1 MSLYDGSNV
10 TTDRNT
16 GTRNEYYLNAAKQ
29 AAMKAINE
37 GPYKL
42 LGNYADLFAASTQ
55 NNNDES
61 MFQLQFQAGASSG
74 LAQSMTRFLAW
85 STQVNQGNSWGGSTY
100 CSWDLWEELKQ
111 YKDETLDNSIVDDA
125 IRRHYSVASYG
136 EAYPE
141 LSTDPEKPYI
151 YGETESAGSQGANIK
166 KYVIG
171 TNAVN
176 GFAVNNVWV
185 TLNGDTPV
193 EKADESVR
201 NTITLYKSDS
211 NKLVYK
217 FTIRAAAPSISS
229 CDNTLPKAGETV
241 TVYGT
246 NLQETTKVTL
256 PGGIEITSGII
267 SDEDG
272 KWYSF
277 TMPDGVTEAGSIT
290 SEGANGT
297 AVTPAYFNDDW
308 SRMFSI
314 IPETTLASNLALQFD
329 IYCPEPWDESGQL
342 EFSLQNNLS
351 NYGWNSDCTKFSAQY
366 KNTAAVWI
374 PWLNDDGTHQA
385 FTTGQRWQT
394 ITLPL
399 SKFGNYN
406 PETAKSDADKAAAAT
421 LRQMSD
427 DRNAGS
433 YRNFL
438 FLFVNGD
445 IKTEEGVTPVLNYPA
460 KLFTQ
465 KIYIDNIR
473 VVNTTAIKVNDFDDN
488 EQ

>member
-1 MSLYDGSNV
+1 MKYFLCLAIAAV
-10 TTDRNT
+10 VFT
-16 GTRNEYYLNAAKQ
+16 GCKDDDN
-29 AAMKAINE
+29 
-37 GPYKL
+37 
-42 LGNYADLFAASTQ
+42 
-55 NNNDES
+55 
-61 MFQLQFQAGASSG
+61 
-74 LAQSMTRFLAW
+74 
-85 STQVNQGNSWGGSTY
+85 GGSTTQMTIDKIFLENINDEVNKDREVEFARLGQLLRIQG
-100 CSWDLWEELKQ
+100 SGFMGLKKI
-111 YKDETLDNSIVDDA
+111 YINGYETYFNNALM
-125 IRRHYSVASYG
+125 
-136 EAYPE
+136 
-141 LSTDPEKPYI
+141 TD
-151 YGETESAGSQGANIK
+151 
-166 KYVIG
+166 
-171 TNAVN
+171 
-176 GFAVNNVWV
+176 NNVWV

-241 TVYGT
+241 IVYGT

-297 AVTPAYFNDDW
+297 AVTPAYFNDFRCFVTDFDGKGELGSWSATYSSDDLVSDPLATGRGKVAMLVPQVKLDAGGLDAGSNSLLWATAGNDNANDDW

-329 IYCPEPWDESGQL
+329 IYCPKPWDESGQL

-406 PETAKSDADKAAAAT
+406 PETAKSDADKATAAAAT
-421 LRQMSD
+421 LRQVSD

>member
-1 MSLYDGSNV
+1 MKYFLCLAIAAV
-10 TTDRNT
+10 VFT
-16 GTRNEYYLNAAKQ
+16 GCKDDDN
-29 AAMKAINE
+29 
-37 GPYKL
+37 
-42 LGNYADLFAASTQ
+42 
-55 NNNDES
+55 
-61 MFQLQFQAGASSG
+61 
-74 LAQSMTRFLAW
+74 
-85 STQVNQGNSWGGSTY
+85 GGSTTQMTIDKIFLENINDEVNKDREVEFARLGQLLRIQG
-100 CSWDLWEELKQ
+100 SGFMGLKKI
-111 YKDETLDNSIVDDA
+111 YINGYETYFNNALM
-125 IRRHYSVASYG
+125 
-136 EAYPE
+136 
-141 LSTDPEKPYI
+141 TD
-151 YGETESAGSQGANIK
+151 
-166 KYVIG
+166 
-171 TNAVN
+171 
-176 GFAVNNVWV
+176 NNVWV

-297 AVTPAYFNDDW
+297 AVTPAYFNDFRCFVTDFDGKGELGSWSATYSSDDLVSDPLATGRGKVAMLVPQVKLDAGGLDAGSNSLLWATAGNDNANDDW

-406 PETAKSDADKAAAAT
+406 PETAKSDADKATAAAAT
-421 LRQMSD
+421 LRQVSD

-445 IKTEEGVTPVLNYPA
+445 IKTEEGVTPVLNYSA

>member
-1 MSLYDGSNV
+1 MKTMKYFLCLAIAAV
-10 TTDRNT
+10 VFT
-16 GTRNEYYLNAAKQ
+16 GCKDDDN
-29 AAMKAINE
+29 
-37 GPYKL
+37 
-42 LGNYADLFAASTQ
+42 
-55 NNNDES
+55 
-61 MFQLQFQAGASSG
+61 
-74 LAQSMTRFLAW
+74 
-85 STQVNQGNSWGGSTY
+85 GGSTTQMTIDKIFLENINDEVNKDREVEFARLGQLLRIQG
-100 CSWDLWEELKQ
+100 SGFMGLKKI
-111 YKDETLDNSIVDDA
+111 YINGYETYFNNALM
-125 IRRHYSVASYG
+125 
-136 EAYPE
+136 
-141 LSTDPEKPYI
+141 TD
-151 YGETESAGSQGANIK
+151 
-166 KYVIG
+166 
-171 TNAVN
+171 
-176 GFAVNNVWV
+176 NNVWV

-297 AVTPAYFNDDW
+297 AVTPAYFNDFRCFVTDFDGKGELGSWSATYSSDDLVSDPLATGRGKVAMLVPQVKLDAGGLDAGSNSLLWATAGNDNANDDW

-406 PETAKSDADKAAAAT
+406 PETAKSDADKATAAAAT
-421 LRQMSD
+421 LRQVSD

>member
-1 MSLYDGSNV
+1 MKYFLCLAIAAV
-10 TTDRNT
+10 VFT
-16 GTRNEYYLNAAKQ
+16 GCKDDDN
-29 AAMKAINE
+29 
-37 GPYKL
+37 
-42 LGNYADLFAASTQ
+42 
-55 NNNDES
+55 
-61 MFQLQFQAGASSG
+61 
-74 LAQSMTRFLAW
+74 
-85 STQVNQGNSWGGSTY
+85 GGSTTQMTIDKIFLENINDEVNKDREVEFARLGQLLRIQG
-100 CSWDLWEELKQ
+100 SGFMGLKKI
-111 YKDETLDNSIVDDA
+111 YINGYETYFNNALM
-125 IRRHYSVASYG
+125 
-136 EAYPE
+136 
-141 LSTDPEKPYI
+141 TD
-151 YGETESAGSQGANIK
+151 
-166 KYVIG
+166 
-171 TNAVN
+171 
-176 GFAVNNVWV
+176 NNVWV

-272 KWYSF
+272 KLYSF

-297 AVTPAYFNDDW
+297 AVTPAYFNDFRCFVTDFDGKGELGSWSATYSSDDLVSDPLATGRGKVAMLVPQVKLDAGGLDAGSNSLLWATAGNDNANDDW

-406 PETAKSDADKAAAAT
+406 PETAKSDADKATAAAAT
-421 LRQMSD
+421 LRQVSD

>member
-1 MSLYDGSNV
+1 MKYFLCLAIAAV
-10 TTDRNT
+10 VFT
-16 GTRNEYYLNAAKQ
+16 GCKDDDN
-29 AAMKAINE
+29 
-37 GPYKL
+37 
-42 LGNYADLFAASTQ
+42 
-55 NNNDES
+55 
-61 MFQLQFQAGASSG
+61 
-74 LAQSMTRFLAW
+74 
-85 STQVNQGNSWGGSTY
+85 GGSTTQMTIDKIFLENINDEVNKDREVEFARLGQLLRIQG
-100 CSWDLWEELKQ
+100 SGFMGLKKI
-111 YKDETLDNSIVDDA
+111 YINGYETYFNNALM
-125 IRRHYSVASYG
+125 
-136 EAYPE
+136 
-141 LSTDPEKPYI
+141 TD
-151 YGETESAGSQGANIK
+151 
-166 KYVIG
+166 
-171 TNAVN
+171 
-176 GFAVNNVWV
+176 NNVWV

-297 AVTPAYFNDDW
+297 AVTPAYFNDFRCFVTDFDGKGELGSWSATYSSDDLVSDPLATGRGKVAMLVPQVKLDAGGLDAGSNSLLWATAGNDNANDDW

-406 PETAKSDADKAAAAT
+406 PETAKSDADKATAAAAT
-421 LRQMSD
+421 LRQVSD

-445 IKTEEGVTPVLNYPA
+445 IKTEEGLTPVLNYPA

>member
-1 MSLYDGSNV
+1 MKTMKYFLCLAIAAV
-10 TTDRNT
+10 VFT
-16 GTRNEYYLNAAKQ
+16 GCKDDDN
-29 AAMKAINE
+29 
-37 GPYKL
+37 
-42 LGNYADLFAASTQ
+42 
-55 NNNDES
+55 
-61 MFQLQFQAGASSG
+61 
-74 LAQSMTRFLAW
+74 
-85 STQVNQGNSWGGSTY
+85 GGSTTQMTIDKIFLENINDEVNKDREVEFARLGQLLRIQG
-100 CSWDLWEELKQ
+100 SGFMGLKKI
-111 YKDETLDNSIVDDA
+111 YINGYETYFNNALM
-125 IRRHYSVASYG
+125 
-136 EAYPE
+136 
-141 LSTDPEKPYI
+141 TD
-151 YGETESAGSQGANIK
+151 
-166 KYVIG
+166 
-171 TNAVN
+171 
-176 GFAVNNVWV
+176 NNVWV

-241 TVYGT
+241 NVYGT

-297 AVTPAYFNDDW
+297 AVTPAYFNDFRCFVTDFDGKGELGSWSATYSNDDLVSDPLATGRGKVAMLVPQVKLDAGGLDAGSNSLLWATAGNDNANDDW

-406 PETAKSDADKAAAAT
+406 PETAKSDADKATAAAAT
-421 LRQMSD
+421 LRQVSD

>member
-1 MSLYDGSNV
+1 MKYFLCLAIAAV
-10 TTDRNT
+10 VFT
-16 GTRNEYYLNAAKQ
+16 GCKDDDN
-29 AAMKAINE
+29 
-37 GPYKL
+37 
-42 LGNYADLFAASTQ
+42 
-55 NNNDES
+55 
-61 MFQLQFQAGASSG
+61 
-74 LAQSMTRFLAW
+74 
-85 STQVNQGNSWGGSTY
+85 GGSTTQMTIDKIFLENINDEVNKDREVEFARLGQLLRIQG
-100 CSWDLWEELKQ
+100 SGFMGLKKI
-111 YKDETLDNSIVDDA
+111 YINGYETYFNNALM
-125 IRRHYSVASYG
+125 
-136 EAYPE
+136 
-141 LSTDPEKPYI
+141 TD
-151 YGETESAGSQGANIK
+151 
-166 KYVIG
+166 
-171 TNAVN
+171 
-176 GFAVNNVWV
+176 NNVWV

-297 AVTPAYFNDDW
+297 AVTPAYFNDFRCFVTDFDGKGELGSWSATYSSDDLVSDPLATGRGKVAMLVPQVKLDAGGLDAGSNSLLWATAGNDNANDDW

-406 PETAKSDADKAAAAT
+406 PELAKSDADKATAAAAT
-421 LRQMSD
+421 LRQVSD

>member
-1 MSLYDGSNV
+1 MKYFLCLAIAAV
-10 TTDRNT
+10 VFT
-16 GTRNEYYLNAAKQ
+16 GCKDDDN
-29 AAMKAINE
+29 
-37 GPYKL
+37 
-42 LGNYADLFAASTQ
+42 
-55 NNNDES
+55 
-61 MFQLQFQAGASSG
+61 
-74 LAQSMTRFLAW
+74 
-85 STQVNQGNSWGGSTY
+85 GGSTTQMTIDKIFLENINDEVNKDREVEFARLGQLLRIQG
-100 CSWDLWEELKQ
+100 SGFMGLKKI
-111 YKDETLDNSIVDDA
+111 YINGYETYFNNALM
-125 IRRHYSVASYG
+125 
-136 EAYPE
+136 
-141 LSTDPEKPYI
+141 TD
-151 YGETESAGSQGANIK
+151 
-166 KYVIG
+166 
-171 TNAVN
+171 
-176 GFAVNNVWV
+176 NNVWV

-297 AVTPAYFNDDW
+297 AVTPAYFNDFRCFVTDFDGKGELGSWSATYSSDDLVSDPLATGRGKVAMVVPNVKLDAGGLDAGSNSLLWATAGNDNANDDW

-351 NYGWNSDCTKFSAQY
+351 NYGWDSNCTKFSAEY

-374 PWLNDDGTHQA
+374 PWLNETDGTHQA
-385 FTTGQRWQT
+385 FTTGERWQT

-399 SKFGNYN
+399 SQFGNYN
-406 PETAKSDADKAAAAT
+406 PATAKKDADKATAAAAT
-421 LRQMSD
+421 LRTVAD

-438 FLFVNGD
+438 MLFVNSD

-473 VVNTTAIKVNDFDDN
+473 VVNTTAITVSDFNDAT
-488 EQ
+488 E

>member
-1 MSLYDGSNV
+1 MKYFLCLAIAAV
-10 TTDRNT
+10 VFT
-16 GTRNEYYLNAAKQ
+16 GCKDDDN
-29 AAMKAINE
+29 
-37 GPYKL
+37 
-42 LGNYADLFAASTQ
+42 
-55 NNNDES
+55 
-61 MFQLQFQAGASSG
+61 
-74 LAQSMTRFLAW
+74 
-85 STQVNQGNSWGGSTY
+85 GGSTTQMTIDKIFLENINDEVNKDREVEFARLGQLLRIQG
-100 CSWDLWEELKQ
+100 SGFMGLKKI
-111 YKDETLDNSIVDDA
+111 YINGYETYFNNALM
-125 IRRHYSVASYG
+125 
-136 EAYPE
+136 
-141 LSTDPEKPYI
+141 TD
-151 YGETESAGSQGANIK
+151 
-166 KYVIG
+166 
-171 TNAVN
+171 
-176 GFAVNNVWV
+176 NNVWV

-297 AVTPAYFNDDW
+297 AVTPAYFNDFRCFVTDFDGKGELGSWSATYSSDDLVSDPLATGRGKVAMLVPQVKLDAGGLDAGSNSLLWATAGNDNANDDW

-406 PETAKSDADKAAAAT
+406 PETAKSDADKATAAAAT
-421 LRQMSD
+421 LRQVSD

>member
-1 MSLYDGSNV
+1 MKYFLCLAIAAV
-10 TTDRNT
+10 VFT
-16 GTRNEYYLNAAKQ
+16 GCKDDDN
-29 AAMKAINE
+29 
-37 GPYKL
+37 
-42 LGNYADLFAASTQ
+42 
-55 NNNDES
+55 
-61 MFQLQFQAGASSG
+61 
-74 LAQSMTRFLAW
+74 
-85 STQVNQGNSWGGSTY
+85 GGSTTQMTIDKIFLENINDEVNKDREVEFARLGQLLRIQG
-100 CSWDLWEELKQ
+100 SGFMGLKKI
-111 YKDETLDNSIVDDA
+111 YINGYETYFNNALM
-125 IRRHYSVASYG
+125 
-136 EAYPE
+136 
-141 LSTDPEKPYI
+141 TD
-151 YGETESAGSQGANIK
+151 
-166 KYVIG
+166 
-171 TNAVN
+171 
-176 GFAVNNVWV
+176 NNVWV

-297 AVTPAYFNDDW
+297 AVTPAYFNDFRCFVTDFDGKGDLGSWSATYSSDDLVSDPLATGRGKVAMLVPQVKLDAGGLDAGSNSLLWATAGNDNANDDW

-406 PETAKSDADKAAAAT
+406 PETAKSDADKATAAAAT
-421 LRQMSD
+421 LRQVSD

>member
-1 MSLYDGSNV
+1 MKYFLCLAIAAV
-10 TTDRNT
+10 VFT
-16 GTRNEYYLNAAKQ
+16 GCKDDDN
-29 AAMKAINE
+29 
-37 GPYKL
+37 
-42 LGNYADLFAASTQ
+42 
-55 NNNDES
+55 
-61 MFQLQFQAGASSG
+61 
-74 LAQSMTRFLAW
+74 
-85 STQVNQGNSWGGSTY
+85 GGSTTQMTIDKIFLENINDEVNKDREVEFARLGQLLRIQG
-100 CSWDLWEELKQ
+100 SGFMGLKKI
-111 YKDETLDNSIVDDA
+111 YINGYETYFNNALM
-125 IRRHYSVASYG
+125 
-136 EAYPE
+136 
-141 LSTDPEKPYI
+141 TD
-151 YGETESAGSQGANIK
+151 
-166 KYVIG
+166 
-171 TNAVN
+171 
-176 GFAVNNVWV
+176 NNVWV

-297 AVTPAYFNDDW
+297 AVTPAYFNDFRCFVTDFDGKGELGSWSATYSNDDLVSDPLATGRGKVAMLVPQVKLDAGGLDAGSNSLLWATAGNDNANDDW

-406 PETAKSDADKAAAAT
+406 PETAKSDADKATAAAAT
-421 LRQMSD
+421 LRQVSD

>member
-1 MSLYDGSNV
+1 MKYFLCLAIAAV
-10 TTDRNT
+10 VFT
-16 GTRNEYYLNAAKQ
+16 GCKDDDN
-29 AAMKAINE
+29 
-37 GPYKL
+37 
-42 LGNYADLFAASTQ
+42 
-55 NNNDES
+55 
-61 MFQLQFQAGASSG
+61 
-74 LAQSMTRFLAW
+74 
-85 STQVNQGNSWGGSTY
+85 GGSTTQMTIDKIFLENINDEVNKDREVEFARLGQLLRIQG
-100 CSWDLWEELKQ
+100 SGFMGLKKI
-111 YKDETLDNSIVDDA
+111 YINGYETYFNNALM
-125 IRRHYSVASYG
+125 
-136 EAYPE
+136 
-141 LSTDPEKPYI
+141 TD
-151 YGETESAGSQGANIK
+151 
-166 KYVIG
+166 
-171 TNAVN
+171 
-176 GFAVNNVWV
+176 NNVWV

-229 CDNTLPKAGETV
+229 GDNTLPKAGETV

-297 AVTPAYFNDDW
+297 AVTPAYFNDFRCFVTDFDGKGELGSWSATYSSDDLVSDPLATGRGKVAMLVPQVKLDAGGLDAGSNSLLWATAGNDNANDDW

-406 PETAKSDADKAAAAT
+406 PETAKSDADKATAAAAT
-421 LRQMSD
+421 LRQVSD

>member
-1 MSLYDGSNV
+1 MLVPQVKLDAGGLDAGSNSLLWA
-10 TTDRNT
+10 TAGND
-16 GTRNEYYLNAAKQ
+16 NA
-29 AAMKAINE
+29 
-37 GPYKL
+37 
-42 LGNYADLFAASTQ
+42 
-55 NNNDES
+55 
-61 MFQLQFQAGASSG
+61 
-74 LAQSMTRFLAW
+74 
-85 STQVNQGNSWGGSTY
+85 
-100 CSWDLWEELKQ
+100 
-111 YKDETLDNSIVDDA
+111 
-125 IRRHYSVASYG
+125 
-136 EAYPE
+136 
-141 LSTDPEKPYI
+141 
-151 YGETESAGSQGANIK
+151 
-166 KYVIG
+166 
-171 TNAVN
+171 
-176 GFAVNNVWV
+176 
-185 TLNGDTPV
+185 
-193 EKADESVR
+193 
-201 NTITLYKSDS
+201 
-211 NKLVYK
+211 
-217 FTIRAAAPSISS
+217 
-229 CDNTLPKAGETV
+229 
-241 TVYGT
+241 
-246 NLQETTKVTL
+246 
-256 PGGIEITSGII
+256 
-267 SDEDG
+267 
-272 KWYSF
+272 
-277 TMPDGVTEAGSIT
+277 
-290 SEGANGT
+290 
-297 AVTPAYFNDDW
+297 NDDW

-406 PETAKSDADKAAAAT
+406 PETAKSDADKATAAAAT
-421 LRQMSD
+421 LRQVSD

>member
-1 MSLYDGSNV
+1 MKFFLCLAIAAV
-10 TTDRNT
+10 VFT
-16 GTRNEYYLNAAKQ
+16 GCKDDDN
-29 AAMKAINE
+29 
-37 GPYKL
+37 
-42 LGNYADLFAASTQ
+42 
-55 NNNDES
+55 
-61 MFQLQFQAGASSG
+61 
-74 LAQSMTRFLAW
+74 
-85 STQVNQGNSWGGSTY
+85 GGSTTQMTIDKIFLENINDEVNKDREVEFARLGQLLRIQG
-100 CSWDLWEELKQ
+100 SGFMGLKKI
-111 YKDETLDNSIVDDA
+111 YINGYETYFNNALM
-125 IRRHYSVASYG
+125 
-136 EAYPE
+136 
-141 LSTDPEKPYI
+141 TD
-151 YGETESAGSQGANIK
+151 
-166 KYVIG
+166 
-171 TNAVN
+171 
-176 GFAVNNVWV
+176 NNVWV

-246 NLQETTKVTL
+246 NLHETTKVTL

-297 AVTPAYFNDDW
+297 AVTPAYFNDFRCFVTDFDGKGELGSWSATYSSDDLVSDPLATGRGKVAMLVPQVKLDAGGLDAGSNSLLWATAGNDNANDDW

-406 PETAKSDADKAAAAT
+406 PETAKSDADKATAAAAT
-421 LRQMSD
+421 LRQVSD

>member
-1 MSLYDGSNV
+1 MKYFLCLAIAAV
-10 TTDRNT
+10 VFT
-16 GTRNEYYLNAAKQ
+16 GCKDDDN
-29 AAMKAINE
+29 
-37 GPYKL
+37 
-42 LGNYADLFAASTQ
+42 
-55 NNNDES
+55 
-61 MFQLQFQAGASSG
+61 
-74 LAQSMTRFLAW
+74 
-85 STQVNQGNSWGGSTY
+85 GGSTTQMTIDKIFLENINDEVNKDREVEFARLGQLLRIQG
-100 CSWDLWEELKQ
+100 SGFMGLKKI
-111 YKDETLDNSIVDDA
+111 YINGYETYFNNALM
-125 IRRHYSVASYG
+125 
-136 EAYPE
+136 
-141 LSTDPEKPYI
+141 TD
-151 YGETESAGSQGANIK
+151 
-166 KYVIG
+166 
-171 TNAVN
+171 
-176 GFAVNNVWV
+176 NNVWV

-217 FTIRAAAPSISS
+217 FTIRVAAPSISS

-297 AVTPAYFNDDW
+297 AVTPAYFNDFRCFVTDFDGKGELGSWSATYSSDDLVSDPLATGRGKVAMLVPQVKLDAGGLDAGSNSLLWATAGNDNANDDW

-406 PETAKSDADKAAAAT
+406 PETAKSDADKATAAAAT
-421 LRQMSD
+421 LRQVSD

>member
-1 MSLYDGSNV
+1 MKYFLCLAIAAV
-10 TTDRNT
+10 VFT
-16 GTRNEYYLNAAKQ
+16 GCKDDDN
-29 AAMKAINE
+29 
-37 GPYKL
+37 
-42 LGNYADLFAASTQ
+42 
-55 NNNDES
+55 
-61 MFQLQFQAGASSG
+61 
-74 LAQSMTRFLAW
+74 
-85 STQVNQGNSWGGSTY
+85 GGSTTQMTIDKIFLENINDEVNKDREVEFARLGQLLRIQG
-100 CSWDLWEELKQ
+100 SGFMGLKKI
-111 YKDETLDNSIVDDA
+111 YINGYETYFNNALM
-125 IRRHYSVASYG
+125 
-136 EAYPE
+136 
-141 LSTDPEKPYI
+141 TD
-151 YGETESAGSQGANIK
+151 
-166 KYVIG
+166 
-171 TNAVN
+171 
-176 GFAVNNVWV
+176 NNVWV

-241 TVYGT
+241 IVYGT

-297 AVTPAYFNDDW
+297 AVTPAYFNDFRCFVTDFDGKGELGSWSATYSSDDLVSDPLATGRGKVAMLVPQVKLDAGGLDAGSNSLLWATAGNDNANDDW

-406 PETAKSDADKAAAAT
+406 PETAKSDADKATAAAAT
-421 LRQMSD
+421 LRQVSD

>member
-1 MSLYDGSNV
+1 MKFFLCLAIAAV
-10 TTDRNT
+10 VFT
-16 GTRNEYYLNAAKQ
+16 GCKDDDN
-29 AAMKAINE
+29 
-37 GPYKL
+37 
-42 LGNYADLFAASTQ
+42 
-55 NNNDES
+55 
-61 MFQLQFQAGASSG
+61 
-74 LAQSMTRFLAW
+74 
-85 STQVNQGNSWGGSTY
+85 GGSTTQMTIDKIFLENINDEVNKDREVEFARLGQLLRIQG
-100 CSWDLWEELKQ
+100 SGFMGLKKI
-111 YKDETLDNSIVDDA
+111 YINGYETYFNNALM
-125 IRRHYSVASYG
+125 
-136 EAYPE
+136 
-141 LSTDPEKPYI
+141 TD
-151 YGETESAGSQGANIK
+151 
-166 KYVIG
+166 
-171 TNAVN
+171 
-176 GFAVNNVWV
+176 NNVWV

-297 AVTPAYFNDDW
+297 AVTPAYFNDFRCFVTDFDGKGELGSWSATYSSDDLVSDPLATGRGKVAMLVPQVKLDAGGLDAGSNSLLWATAGNDNANDDW

-406 PETAKSDADKAAAAT
+406 PETAKSDADKATAAAAT
-421 LRQMSD
+421 LRQVSD